1 MNPVNPVNPVSSAS
15 PATPAAPTTQQNRGW
30 QLARSRLASRT
41 LPRRSDYAGL
51 RRSWRGD
58 LVAGVTVSVVALPL
72 ALGFGVSSGVGAT
85 AGIIT
90 AIVAGL
96 VAGVLGGSNLQV
108 SGPTGA
114 MTVVLVPVVAQHGP
128 GSVVVVSIMAGIVV
142 VAVGLMGMGRLVHY
156 IPWPVV
162 EGFTFGIG
170 AIIFLQQVPLALDT
184 AAAEGENTAVVAV
197 RTLAETDWA
206 ASLPALG
213 LVLLVVAVM
222 LVVTR
227 VRRTLPASLVAI
239 VVATLVARVADL
251 DVRLIGALP
260 SVLGAPQLP
269 STDLATVRALVSAAL
284 AVAALAA
291 LESLLSA
298 QVADGMADDI
308 PRTQP
313 NRELFGQGMANIASG
328 LFGGMP
334 ATGAIA
340 RTAVNLRSG
349 ARTRVAAITHAVALT
364 VIVLAAAPLVAQIP
378 LSALAGV
385 LVVTALRM
393 IDLRTARSILRS
405 TRPDAL
411 VFALTAFATMAFDLI
426 TAVGL
431 GVLTAILLALRA
443 LARASHLDRVPVEDT
458 EVSAKDKH
466 RLLGE
471 HIAVFRIDGALFF
484 ADARRFLDELLEV
497 SDVHVV
503 ILRLKNVTILDASGA
518 NALAQLVQDLARHH
532 VAVLVKGLRP
542 EHRRVMASVG
552 ALAELERRHH
562 VFDDLDEAIEHARK
576 HVRRAQAA
584 ADPA

>member
-1 MNPVNPVNPVSSAS
+1 MN
-15 PATPAAPTTQQNRGW
+15 QDW
-30 QLARSRLASRT
+30 QLARTRLAART

-58 LVAGVTVSVVALPL
+58 LIAGVTVSVVALPL
-72 ALGFGVSSGVGAT
+72 ALGFGVTSGVGAR

-90 AIVAGL
+90 AIVAGI
-96 VAGVLGGSNLQV
+96 VAGFFGGSNLQV

-114 MTVVLVPVVAQHGP
+114 MTVVLVPVVAQYGP
-128 GSVVVVSIMAGIVV
+128 SSVVVVSIMAGIVV
-142 VAVGLMGMGRLVHY
+142 VAVGLLGMGRLVNY

-184 AAAEGENTAVVAV
+184 TAAAGENTAVVAV
-197 RTLAETDWA
+197 RTLAATAWPDA
-206 ASLPALG
+206 LPALG
-213 LVLLVVAVM
+213 VVLLVIATM
-222 LVVTR
+222 LLITR
-227 VRRTLPASLVAI
+227 VRRTLPASLFAI
-239 VVATLVARVADL
+239 VAATIVAHVAHL
-251 DVRLIGALP
+251 DVRTIGALP
-260 SVLGAPQLP
+260 AILNAPHLP
-269 STDLATVRALVSAAL
+269 STDLETVRSLVSAAL

-313 NRELFGQGMANIASG
+313 NRELVGQGLANIASG

-349 ARTRVAAITHAVALT
+349 AHTRVAAITHAVALAA
-364 VIVLAAAPLVAQIP
+364 IVLAAAPLVAQIP

-385 LVVTALRM
+385 LIVTALRM

-405 TRPDAL
+405 TRSDGL

-431 GVLTAILLALRA
+431 GVLAAILLALRA
-443 LARASHLDRVPVEDT
+443 LARASHLDRVPVHDT
-458 EVSAKDKH
+458 EVSTEDEH
-466 RLLGE
+466 QLLSE
-471 HIAVFRIDGALFF
+471 HIAVYRIDGALFF

-497 SDVHVV
+497 TDVHVV
-503 ILRLKNVTILDASGA
+503 ILRLKNVTMLDASGA
-518 NALAQLVQDLARHH
+518 NALSQLVQDLARHH

-542 EHRRVMASVG
+542 EHRHVMASVG
-552 ALAELERRHH
+552 VLAELERRNHLF
-562 VFDDLDEAIEHARK
+562 VDLDTAIEHARK

-584 ADPA
+584 IDTA